1 MISKL
6 LIELFKEN
14 TEKKTATK
22 QNQLEKKQQH
32 QQRQNVKQR
41 QQQQQPNKKY
51 DGGFTEGDSNR
62 KWNFCFRCCNIC
74 FLFL

>member
-14 TEKKTATK
+14 TGKNGNKTK
-22 QNQLEKKQQH
+22 SIGKKQLH

-41 QQQQQPNKKY
+41 QQQQQQPNKKY
-51 DGGFTEGDSNR
+51 DGGYTEGDSNH

>member
-51 DGGFTEGDSNR
+51 DGGYTEGDSNH